1 MSTTSNK
8 QKQRTRGRET
18 NSFPTVPHI
27 SNLFLFSNTATCLG
41 EEAGKTWWWRW
52 IEDRGIELRV
62 GEDGNDDEDRQLC
75 VDVDERNDTKDERRR
90 TQIES
95 KQKQ

>member
-1 MSTTSNK
+1 M
-8 QKQRTRGRET
+8 
-18 NSFPTVPHI
+18 
-27 SNLFLFSNTATCLG
+27 
-41 EEAGKTWWWRW
+41 
-52 IEDRGIELRV
+52 RV